1 MSQNMSFQSLVVDW
15 VYSLRKFWRN
25 FMAWSYALLASVR
38 LIFHWLWCLNTQI
51 RTTKL
56 CFDKSISLDRKHI
69 LECYELFRYCM
80 KVGACHEVELD
91 FFAKNMPDPL
101 HWTQN
106 SYFERFRTILLL
118 NESWCKTS
126 RTGAINT
133 QVHAT
138 SCVGVFAPNAPH
150 SLHCTQNS
158 CFGGVPTIFVTALN
172 LFKMDWTGAI
182 NAQVQAWSCI
192 IIFLEQRHAIHYIGH
207 KTNILGHFEPFLV
220 APKLVQNETNWCH

>member
-1 MSQNMSFQSLVVDW
+1 
-15 VYSLRKFWRN
+15 
-25 FMAWSYALLASVR
+25 
-38 LIFHWLWCLNTQI
+38 
-51 RTTKL
+51 
-56 CFDKSISLDRKHI
+56 
-69 LECYELFRYCM
+69 M

-182 NAQVQAWSCI
+182 NAQVHAWSCI